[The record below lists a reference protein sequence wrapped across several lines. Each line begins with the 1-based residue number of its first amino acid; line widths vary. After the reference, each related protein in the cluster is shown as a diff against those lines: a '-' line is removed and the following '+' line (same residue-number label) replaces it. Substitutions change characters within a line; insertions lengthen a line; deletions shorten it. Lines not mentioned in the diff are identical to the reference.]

1 MVSRAAIC
9 AFILLADVYSG
20 GNVRYDRGT
29 GACSGQKEGGDKD
42 AVFLLENG
50 ATLKYVSIPLAFVI
64 VAQPVTV

>member
-9 AFILLADVYSG
+9 AFILLADVYLG

-42 AVFLLENG
+42 DVFLLENG
-50 ATLKYVSIPLAFVI
+50 ATLKYVLIWPTCLLIAKPI
-64 VAQPVTV
+64 NL